1 MAQLNPNFEI
11 DFNDIN
17 SYEQIQLINDTQLAK
32 ENLLMHKAYKEPAED
47 EIIRNQFSSFTFVD
61 FCPKLFTMSSGPSKV
76 GSRPASSARMASG
89 GAPSNDYEPEPEPGR
104 SSQIG
109 GSKLLRNQ
117 NYELETFSDLF
128 DRINV
133 WLKLN
138 KDWRVVSMETLVFDC
153 TSQFNHLKSSIHS
166 SYLPRN
172 MRGLRLYL
180 SPSKSRFSGPQKI
193 GCINV
198 IPRKL
203 SGQYRAGGSG
213 WGAEVDN
220 AQLRYESL
228 DQILA
233 RLNELLLTRPIE
245 GKSIRMVAYFSGPA
259 SSSGGSLMSARALGT
274 GTTRGALGVLTCCH
288 CTVNGWGRIET
299 GRPTSPTAISLP
311 L

>member
-32 ENLLMHKAYKEPAED
+32 ENLLMHKAYREPAED

-61 FCPKLFTMSSGPSKV
+61 FCPKLFTVSSSAASRAS
-76 GSRPASSARMASG
+76 SRPSSSARMA
-89 GAPSNDYEPEPEPGR
+89 APDGVAFN
-104 SSQIG
+104 IANI
-109 GSKLLRNQ
+109 KLEVMRHQ

-128 DRINV
+128 DRINA
-133 WLKLN
+133 WLRLN

-153 TSQFNHLKSSIHS
+153 TSQFNHLKSSIHAS
-166 SYLPRN
+166 HLPRN

-203 SGQYRAGGSG
+203 TGPQYGQTNGKRQRQRQAEGAAGVADETEEALS
-213 WGAEVDN
+213 
-220 AQLRYESL
+220 YETL

-233 RLNELLLTRPIE
+233 RLNELLMTRPIE
-245 GKSIRMVAYFSGPA
+245 GESRLAP
-259 SSSGGSLMSARALGT
+259 GGA
-274 GTTRGALGVLTCCH
+274 
-288 CTVNGWGRIET
+288 
-299 GRPTSPTAISLP
+299 
-311 L
+311 

>member
-61 FCPKLFTMSSGPSKV
+61 FCPKLFTVNQPSTFRGGK
-76 GSRPASSARMASG
+76 SRFTSSALQMQNRPLNTNHNHNNDDDDDDDEEDIDDQNGDGNSQNNTSKQASG
-89 GAPSNDYEPEPEPGR
+89 SA
-104 SSQIG
+104 
-109 GSKLLRNQ
+109 LLRYQ

-128 DRINV
+128 DRINS
-133 WLKLN
+133 WLKIN
-138 KDWRVVSMETLVFDC
+138 RRWRVVSMETLIFDC
-153 TSQFNHLKSSIHS
+153 ASQFNHLKSSIHS
-166 SYLPRN
+166 AHLPRN

-180 SPSKSRFSGPQKI
+180 SPSNSRSSGPQKI

-203 SGQYRAGGSG
+203 SGQYRTTTEGIQSSDDQST
-213 WGAEVDN
+213 EPK
-220 AQLRYESL
+220 YETL
-228 DQILA
+228 EQILA

-245 GKSIRMVAYFSGPA
+245 GELSVFRLIFSLSIIC
-259 SSSGGSLMSARALGT
+259 L
-274 GTTRGALGVLTCCH
+274 
-288 CTVNGWGRIET
+288 I
-299 GRPTSPTAISLP
+299 
-311 L
+311 